1 MRVEIVVS
9 LGYGVLCCADDLWDN
24 DQQQLWH
31 RLLEGVSSPLCE
43 VLGSQQ
49 RRWLQ
54 QQLQGSKAALNIIA
68 SGSVLA
74 GAPYFAVM
82 VWCLGQG

>member
-1 MRVEIVVS
+1 MKAGFLPR
-9 LGYGVLCCADDLWDN
+9 GVLCCCHWPADDLWDN
-24 DQQQLWH
+24 DQAQLWH

-43 VLGSQQ
+43 VLGLQQ
-49 RRWLQ
+49 RQWLQ

-74 GAPYFAVM
+74 GKQRP
-82 VWCLGQG
+82 Q